1 MTEIYLIRHTQ
12 AEGNRYRIMQGH
24 WDGGVTATGLK
35 QIELLAERFR
45 DLPVDAVYAS
55 DLYRARLTAGAVT
68 RWGGQSLQIDKRLRE
83 INVGPWETQFF
94 GNVFH
99 DDPERAYRFIRD
111 PENFYLEGA
120 ETYAQVRQ
128 RAVAALTDIARA
140 NPGRRV
146 AVVSHGVTIR
156 CALSGITGI
165 DLRDVE
171 RLPICKN
178 TGVTHLLW
186 DGERFSLDYYNDASH
201 LVPLGEIPW
210 SRSGDVR
217 HERFD
222 PASDPAF
229 YQDCYADAWLAA
241 HGDLEGFSAPSYYQA
256 ARKHYRRDPDS
267 VLRMLVE
274 DRCIGL
280 LDMDTARGA
289 WAGYGWISLVY
300 LKPEYRRQGYGIQL
314 LGRAYLHY
322 QALGRRS
329 VRLNVAE
336 ENRAALAFYE
346 KEGFRLLGRDGGA
359 RGLLLMEKKLE
370 GVRHGG

>member
-140 NPGRRV
+140 NLGRGALHPGLLQRRLP
-146 AVVSHGVTIR
+146 SRPSGGDPLEPQRR
-156 CALSGITGI
+156 CA
-165 DLRDVE
+165 
-171 RLPICKN
+171 P
-178 TGVTHLLW
+178 
-186 DGERFSLDYYNDASH
+186 
-201 LVPLGEIPW
+201 
-210 SRSGDVR
+210 
-217 HERFD
+217 
-222 PASDPAF
+222 
-229 YQDCYADAWLAA
+229 
-241 HGDLEGFSAPSYYQA
+241 
-256 ARKHYRRDPDS
+256 
-267 VLRMLVE
+267 
-274 DRCIGL
+274 
-280 LDMDTARGA
+280 
-289 WAGYGWISLVY
+289 
-300 LKPEYRRQGYGIQL
+300 
-314 LGRAYLHY
+314 RAL
-322 QALGRRS
+322 
-329 VRLNVAE
+329 
-336 ENRAALAFYE
+336 
-346 KEGFRLLGRDGGA
+346 
-359 RGLLLMEKKLE
+359 
-370 GVRHGG
+370 